1 MKDSTMKRRSH
12 QITGERGGSSWV
24 ERTASRTM
32 LRAVRFT
39 DEDFSKP
46 LIAVAVPY
54 TNGTPCNDHIRD
66 LGDLLQQEIEAAG
79 GKAIIFGTP
88 VVSDGISMGTEAMKY
103 SLVSREVIADAIE
116 LMTEGYQVDGVITLS
131 GCDKTIPAAL
141 MPIARHD
148 LVGLTL
154 YGGSILPGQ
163 HGNQELNIVSAFE
176 GIGAHSA
183 GTMNDH
189 ELHIIEC
196 RACPGAGSCGGMYT
210 ANTMAAAIEAMGMSL
225 PGSSSNMAVD
235 RSNRISGDKSR
246 DAAESARTLMVL
258 LKQEITAR
266 QIMTRKAFE
275 NALTVAWA
283 LGGSTNAVLHL
294 LALAREAD
302 VDLSLKDIAEITSK
316 VPLLG
321 NFKPFGR
328 YLMNDLYRLGGVPVV
343 MKVLLDAD
351 FLHGD
356 CLTVTGQTIAE
367 NLKNT
372 PPLAENQDVLFP
384 VIAPYAPAGRHI
396 CILHGNLAEEG
407 CVLKQSGKELKTLS
421 GPARVFD
428 REEDALK
435 AILGG
440 DINPGDIIVIR
451 YEGPKGGPGMREML
465 SPSAALMG
473 AGLGESVAL
482 ITDGRFSGGTHGI
495 MIGHVAPEAQT
506 GGNIALI
513 QEGDQVEIN
522 LDKEELNLLV
532 DDNELSARRERWQQ
546 PVSKYERGVLAKY
559 AKLVSSAAK
568 GAVTS

>member
-1 MKDSTMKRRSH
+1 MKRRSS
-12 QITGERGGSSWV
+12 QITGNRGDANWV

-39 DEDFSKP
+39 DEDFTKP

-116 LMTEGYQVDGVITLS
+116 LMTEGYQVDGIITLS

-148 LVGLTL
+148 LIGLTL

-183 GTMNDH
+183 GKIDDR
-189 ELHIIEC
+189 ELHVIEC

-210 ANTMAAAIEAMGMSL
+210 ANTMASAIEAMGMSL
-225 PGSSSNMAVD
+225 PGTSSNMAVD

-246 DAAESARTLMVL
+246 DAAESARALIAL
-258 LKQEITAR
+258 LKQGVSAR

-302 VDLSLKDIAEITSK
+302 VDLTLKDIAEITAR

-328 YLMNDLYRLGGVPVV
+328 YLMNDLHRLGGVPMV
-343 MKVLLDAD
+343 MKVLLDAG

-356 CLTVTGQTIAE
+356 CMTVSGRTIAE
-367 NLKNT
+367 NLQNA
-372 PPLAENQDVLFP
+372 PDFVENQDVIFP
-384 VIAPYAPAGRHI
+384 VDAPYAPAGRHI
-396 CILHGNLAEEG
+396 RILYGSLAEEG
-407 CVLKQSGKELKTLS
+407 CVLKQSGKDLKTLG

-428 REEDALK
+428 REEEALQ

-440 DINPGDIIVIR
+440 HINSGDIVVIR

-473 AGLGESVAL
+473 AGLGDSVAL

-495 MIGHVAPEAQT
+495 MIGHISPEAQT
-506 GGNIALI
+506 GGTIALVR
-513 QEGDQVEIN
+513 EGDRIEID
-522 LDKEELNLLV
+522 LDREELNLV
-532 DDNELSARRERWQQ
+532 IDEAELASRRESWQERAQ
-546 PVSKYERGVLAKY
+546 RYEHGVLAKY
-559 AKLVSSAAK
+559 ARLVSSAAK